1 MTRLLSRAAAVVLSA
16 AFSMGAP
23 ELAAAANKQPSI
35 IVESTPAPKAIVTA
49 SEMAIDIHFNTKI
62 DHQHS
67 RLVLLLPNG
76 RLLNLSSNVAAA
88 ADHLSARTSNLTPG
102 DYILRWQ
109 ALPVGKKLVRGEIPF
124 TVK

>member
-1 MTRLLSRAAAVVLSA
+1 MTRLLVRAAAVVLSA
-16 AFSMGAP
+16 VCSMGAP

-49 SEMAIDIHFNTKI
+49 SELVIDIHFNTKI

-67 RLVLLLPNG
+67 RLALLLPNG
-76 RLLNLSSNVAAA
+76 RRLDLPSNMAAA
-88 ADHLSARTSNLTPG
+88 ADHLSARASNLTPG
-102 DYILRWQ
+102 NYTLRWQ